1 MAVDDPR
8 ITAVFARIDAAN
20 AEDPNRVEV
29 DGRLRPAALVYG
41 ERMSACLAAFD
52 PEASPVLAIAVR
64 AQHLRRFDIPRAS
77 HPMGRTGY
85 FAWRNAL
92 KAHHADLVTRYMR
105 DVGFDATAI
114 DRVGAIVRKERLKR
128 DPETQTL
135 EDCACL
141 VFLEFELPGFAAKWD
156 DDKLVDVLAKT
167 WPKMSDLGRARA
179 LELVPKL
186 SERLAA
192 LVVRAVSS
200 PVV

>member
-29 DGRLRPAALVYG
+29 DGRSRPAALVYG
-41 ERMSACLAAFD
+41 ERMSACLAAFA

-64 AQHLRRFDIPRAS
+64 AQHLRRFDIPRTS
-77 HPMGRTGY
+77 HPMDKPGY

-105 DVGFDATAI
+105 DAGFDATAI

-141 VFLEFELPGFAAKWD
+141 VFLEFELPGFAAKYD
-156 DDKLVDVLAKT
+156 DAKLIDILAKT

-179 LELVPKL
+179 LELAPAL
-186 SERLAA
+186 PERLRGLIA
-192 LVVRAVSS
+192 RAIS
-200 PVV
+200 PSEA